1 MTNGLDKE
9 SAMVQNTTIA
19 TNKRFGVSNM
29 EPMIEYALTF
39 AEVVGALV
47 WSIKYHTDIIAN
59 RQKELFLKNPDE
71 FFASLEN

>member
-1 MTNGLDKE
+1 
-9 SAMVQNTTIA
+9 
-19 TNKRFGVSNM
+19 M

-39 AEVVGALV
+39 AGFVGALV
-47 WSIKYHTDIIAN
+47 WSIKYHTDVIAN

>member
-1 MTNGLDKE
+1 MTNGLDE
-9 SAMVQNTTIA
+9 MNVMVQNSTIA
-19 TNKRFGVSNM
+19 KQSGVNNM

-39 AEVVGALV
+39 AGFVGALV
-47 WSIKYHTDIIAN
+47 WSIKYHTDVIAN

>member
-1 MTNGLDKE
+1 
-9 SAMVQNTTIA
+9 
-19 TNKRFGVSNM
+19 M

-39 AEVVGALV
+39 AGFVGALV
-47 WSIKYHTDIIAN
+47 WSIKYHADVIAN